1 MLRAQLV
8 GLAIVACSSMRFG
21 VATGVRSLSTH
32 DALQPE
38 R

>member
-8 GLAIVACSSMRFG
+8 GLAIVACSSMRLG
-21 VATGVRSLSTH
+21 VATGVLSLSTH
-32 DALQPE
+32 DGLQPK